1 MTDEEILS
9 GDWEKFETWIREQV
23 GGNFV
28 WKIRPLDI
36 KTNRQAVME
45 SILRTIKEN
54 DGIFP
59 PKGDVFIELTSKK
72 G

>member
-9 GDWEKFETWIREQV
+9 GDWGKFETWIREQV
-23 GGNFV
+23 GGGFV

-36 KTNRQAVME
+36 KANRQAVME
-45 SILRTIKEN
+45 SIMRKIKEN
-54 DGIFP
+54 DGKFP
-59 PKGDVFIELTSKK
+59 PKGDAFIELTSKK